1 MKRILA
7 WLFIMTSMLIMAS
20 CEFEE
25 TDLGFPK
32 SITFT
37 SNGGEKTITGEE
49 SFVFAEIQDYKG
61 NHGSIKGGEDDKLYN
76 VYDWLRVEYV
86 ELKND
91 VLKVYAAPNTTGK
104 VRTLYIEVYSGA
116 EYDVIRVKQE
126 K

>member
-1 MKRILA
+1 MKVARYFFVIVLS
-7 WLFIMTSMLIMAS
+7 LVLTS

-37 SNGGEKTITGEE
+37 RNGGEKTIIGNE

-61 NHGSIKGGEDDKLYN
+61 NHGSIEGGEDGKLYN
-76 VYDWLRVEYV
+76 MYDWLKVEYV

-104 VRTLYIEVYSGA
+104 DRTLYIEVYSGA
-116 EYDVIRVKQE
+116 EYDVITVKQE

>member
-1 MKRILA
+1 MKVARYFFMIVLS
-7 WLFIMTSMLIMAS
+7 LVLTS

-37 SNGGEKTITGEE
+37 SNGGEKTIIGNE
-49 SFVFAEIQDYKG
+49 SFVFVEIQDYKG
-61 NHGSIKGGEDDKLYN
+61 NHGSIEGGEDGKLYN

-91 VLKVYAAPNTTGK
+91 VLKVYAVPNTTGK
-104 VRTLYIEVYSGA
+104 DRTLYIEVYSGS
-116 EYDVIRVKQE
+116 EYDVITVKQE

>member
-1 MKRILA
+1 MKVARYFFVIVLS
-7 WLFIMTSMLIMAS
+7 LVLTS

-37 SNGGEKTITGEE
+37 RNGGEKTIIGNE

-61 NHGSIKGGEDDKLYN
+61 NHGSIEGGEDGKLYN
-76 VYDWLRVEYV
+76 VYDWLKVEYV

-104 VRTLYIEVYSGA
+104 NRTLYIEVYSGT
-116 EYDVIRVKQE
+116 EYDVITVKQE

>member
-1 MKRILA
+1 MMKAARYFFVIVLA
-7 WLFIMTSMLIMAS
+7 LVLTS

-25 TDLGFPK
+25 TDLGFPQ

-61 NHGSIKGGEDDKLYN
+61 NHGSIEGGEDDKLYN

-104 VRTLYIEVYSGA
+104 NRALYIEVYSGS
-116 EYDVIRVKQE
+116 EYDVITVKQE

>member
-1 MKRILA
+1 MKVARYFFVIVLS
-7 WLFIMTSMLIMAS
+7 LVLTS

-25 TDLGFPK
+25 VDLGFPK

-37 SNGGEKTITGEE
+37 SNGGEKTITGDE

-61 NHGSIKGGEDDKLYN
+61 NHGSIEGGEGGKLYN

-91 VLKVYAAPNTTGK
+91 VLKVYAVPNTTGK
-104 VRTLYIEVYSGA
+104 DRTLYIEVYSGS
-116 EYDVIRVKQE
+116 EYDVITVKQE

>member
-1 MKRILA
+1 MKAARYFFVIVLT
-7 WLFIMTSMLIMAS
+7 LVLTS

-37 SNGGEKTITGEE
+37 SNGGEKTIIGNE
-49 SFVFAEIQDYKG
+49 SFVFAEIQDNKG
-61 NHGSIKGGEDDKLYN
+61 NHGSIEGGEDGKLYN
-76 VYDWLRVEYV
+76 VYDWLKVEYV

-91 VLKVYAAPNTTGK
+91 VLKVYAVPNTTDK
-104 VRTLYIEVYSGA
+104 NRALYIEVYSES
-116 EYDVIRVKQE
+116 EYDVITVKQE

>member
-1 MKRILA
+1 MIVLT
-7 WLFIMTSMLIMAS
+7 LVLTS

-37 SNGGEKTITGEE
+37 RNGGEKTIIGNE

-61 NHGSIKGGEDDKLYN
+61 NHGSIEGGEDGKLYN
-76 VYDWLRVEYV
+76 VYDWLKVEYV

-91 VLKVYAAPNTTGK
+91 VLKVYAAPNTTDK
-104 VRTLYIEVYSGA
+104 DRTLYIEVYSGS
-116 EYDVIRVKQE
+116 EYDVITVKQE

>member
-1 MKRILA
+1 MKAARYFFVIVLA
-7 WLFIMTSMLIMAS
+7 LVLTS

-25 TDLGFPK
+25 TDLGFPQ

-37 SNGGEKTITGEE
+37 SNGGEKTITGDE

-61 NHGSIKGGEDDKLYN
+61 NHGSIEGGEDGKLYN
-76 VYDWLRVEYV
+76 VYDWLKVEYI

-104 VRTLYIEVYSGA
+104 DRTLYIEVYSGP
-116 EYDVIRVKQE
+116 EYDVITVKQE

>member
-1 MKRILA
+1 MKAARYFFLIVLA
-7 WLFIMTSMLIMAS
+7 LVLTS

-25 TDLGFPK
+25 TNLGFPK

-37 SNGGEKTITGEE
+37 SNGGEKTITGDE

-61 NHGSIKGGEDDKLYN
+61 NHGSIEGGDNGKLYN

-91 VLKVYAAPNTTGK
+91 VLKVYAAPNTTDK
-104 VRTLYIEVYSGA
+104 DRTLYIEVYSGS

>member
-1 MKRILA
+1 MKVARYFFVIVLS
-7 WLFIMTSMLIMAS
+7 LVLTS

-25 TDLGFPK
+25 VDLGFPK

-37 SNGGEKTITGEE
+37 SNGGEKTITGDE

-61 NHGSIKGGEDDKLYN
+61 NHGSIEGGEGGKLYN

-91 VLKVYAAPNTTGK
+91 VLKVYTVPNTTDK
-104 VRTLYIEVYSGA
+104 NQALYIEVYSGA
-116 EYDVIRVKQE
+116 EYDVITVKQE

>member
-1 MKRILA
+1 MKAARYFFVIVLA
-7 WLFIMTSMLIMAS
+7 LVLTS

-25 TDLGFPK
+25 TNLGFPK

-37 SNGGEKTITGEE
+37 SNGGEKTITGDE

-61 NHGSIKGGEDDKLYN
+61 NHGSIEGGDNGKLYN

-104 VRTLYIEVYSGA
+104 NRTLYIEVYSGA
-116 EYDVIRVKQE
+116 EYDVITVKQE

>member
-7 WLFIMTSMLIMAS
+7 WMFIMTSILIMAS

-25 TDLGFPK
+25 VDLGFSK
-32 SITFT
+32 SITFKN
-37 SNGGEKTITGEE
+37 NGGEKTIPGNE

-61 NHGSIKGGEDDKLYN
+61 NHGSIEGGEDGKLYN

-91 VLKVYAAPNTTGK
+91 VLKVYAVPNTTGK
-104 VRTLYIEVYSGA
+104 DRTLYIEVYSGS
-116 EYDVIRVKQE
+116 EYDVITVKQE

>member
-1 MKRILA
+1 MKAARYFFVIVLS
-7 WLFIMTSMLIMAS
+7 LVLTS

-25 TDLGFPK
+25 TNLGFPQ

-37 SNGGEKTITGEE
+37 SNGGEKTITGDE

-61 NHGSIKGGEDDKLYN
+61 NHGSIEGGDNGKLYN

-91 VLKVYAAPNTTGK
+91 VLKVYAAPNTTDK
-104 VRTLYIEVYSGA
+104 DRTLYIEVYSGS

>member
-1 MKRILA
+1 MKVARYFFVIVLS
-7 WLFIMTSMLIMAS
+7 LVLTS

-37 SNGGEKTITGEE
+37 SNGGEKTIIGNE
-49 SFVFAEIQDYKG
+49 SFVFVEIQDYKG
-61 NHGSIKGGEDDKLYN
+61 NHGSIEGGEDGKLYN

-91 VLKVYAAPNTTGK
+91 VLKVYAAPNTTDK
-104 VRTLYIEVYSGA
+104 DRTLYIEVYSGA
-116 EYDVIRVKQE
+116 EYDVITVKQG

>member
-1 MKRILA
+1 MKAARYFFVIVLA
-7 WLFIMTSMLIMAS
+7 LVLTS

-25 TDLGFPK
+25 TDLGFPQ

-61 NHGSIKGGEDDKLYN
+61 NHGSIEGGEDDKLYN

-104 VRTLYIEVYSGA
+104 NRTLYIEVYSGA
-116 EYDVIRVKQE
+116 EYDVITVKQE

>member
-1 MKRILA
+1 MKAVRC
-7 WLFIMTSMLIMAS
+7 FIIMALSLVLTS

-25 TDLGFPK
+25 VNLGFPK
-32 SITFT
+32 SITFKN
-37 SNGGEKTITGEE
+37 NGGEKTLTGNE

-61 NHGSIKGGEDDKLYN
+61 NHGSIEGGEDGKLYN

-104 VRTLYIEVYSGA
+104 NRTLYIEVYSGS
-116 EYDVIRVKQE
+116 EYDVITVKQE

>member
-1 MKRILA
+1 MKVARYFFVIVLS
-7 WLFIMTSMLIMAS
+7 LVLTS

-37 SNGGEKTITGEE
+37 SNGGEKTIIGNE
-49 SFVFAEIQDYKG
+49 SFVFVEIQDYKG
-61 NHGSIKGGEDDKLYN
+61 NHGSIEGGEDGKLYN

-91 VLKVYAAPNTTGK
+91 VLKVYAAPNTTDK
-104 VRTLYIEVYSGA
+104 DRTLYIEVYSGS
-116 EYDVIRVKQE
+116 EYDVITVKQE

>member
-1 MKRILA
+1 MKAARYFFVIVLA
-7 WLFIMTSMLIMAS
+7 LVLTS

-25 TDLGFPK
+25 TDLGFPQ

-37 SNGGEKTITGEE
+37 SNGGEKTITGDE

-61 NHGSIKGGEDDKLYN
+61 NHGSIEGAEDGKLYN

-104 VRTLYIEVYSGA
+104 NRTLYIEVYSGA
-116 EYDVIRVKQE
+116 EYDVITVKQE

>member
-61 NHGSIKGGEDDKLYN
+61 NHGSIEGGEDDKLYN

-104 VRTLYIEVYSGA
+104 NRTLYIEVYSGT
-116 EYDVIRVKQE
+116 EYDVITVKQE

>member
-1 MKRILA
+1 MKAARYFFLIVLA
-7 WLFIMTSMLIMAS
+7 LVLTS

-25 TDLGFPK
+25 TNLGFPK

-37 SNGGEKTITGEE
+37 SNGGEKTITGDE

-61 NHGSIKGGEDDKLYN
+61 NHGSIEGGDNGKLYN

-104 VRTLYIEVYSGA
+104 NRTLYIEVYSGA
-116 EYDVIRVKQE
+116 EYDVITVKQE

>member
-1 MKRILA
+1 MKAARYFFVIVLT
-7 WLFIMTSMLIMAS
+7 LVLTS

-25 TDLGFPK
+25 TNLGFPQ

-37 SNGGEKTITGEE
+37 SNGGEKTITGDE

-61 NHGSIKGGEDDKLYN
+61 NHGSIEGGDNGKLYN

-91 VLKVYAAPNTTGK
+91 VLKVYAAPNTTDK
-104 VRTLYIEVYSGA
+104 DRTLYIEVYSGS

>member
-1 MKRILA
+1 MKAARYFFVIVLA
-7 WLFIMTSMLIMAS
+7 LVLTS

-25 TDLGFPK
+25 TDLGFPQ

-37 SNGGEKTITGEE
+37 SNGGEKTITGDE

-61 NHGSIKGGEDDKLYN
+61 NHGSIEGAEDGKLYN

-104 VRTLYIEVYSGA
+104 DRTLYIEVYSGA

>member
-1 MKRILA
+1 MKAARYFFVIVLS
-7 WLFIMTSMLIMAS
+7 LVLTS

-37 SNGGEKTITGEE
+37 RNGGEKTIIGNEA
-49 SFVFAEIQDYKG
+49 FVFAEIQDYKG
-61 NHGSIKGGEDDKLYN
+61 NHGSTEGGEDGKLYN
-76 VYDWLRVEYV
+76 VYDWLKVEYV

-91 VLKVYAAPNTTGK
+91 VLKVYAAPNTTDK
-104 VRTLYIEVYSGA
+104 DRTLYIEVYSGS
-116 EYDVIRVKQE
+116 EYDVIIVKQE

>member
-1 MKRILA
+1 MKVARYFFVIVLS
-7 WLFIMTSMLIMAS
+7 LVLTS

-37 SNGGEKTITGEE
+37 SNGGEKTITGDE
-49 SFVFAEIQDYKG
+49 SFVFAEIQGYKG
-61 NHGSIKGGEDDKLYN
+61 NHGSIEGGEDGKLYN

-91 VLKVYAAPNTTGK
+91 VLKVYAVPNTTGK
-104 VRTLYIEVYSGA
+104 DRTLYIEVYSGS
-116 EYDVIRVKQE
+116 EYDVITVKQE

>member
-1 MKRILA
+1 MKVARYFFVIVLS
-7 WLFIMTSMLIMAS
+7 LVLTS

-37 SNGGEKTITGEE
+37 SNGGEKTIIGNE
-49 SFVFAEIQDYKG
+49 SFVFAGIQDYKG
-61 NHGSIKGGEDDKLYN
+61 NHGSIEGGEDGKLYN
-76 VYDWLRVEYV
+76 VYDWLKVEYV

-91 VLKVYAAPNTTGK
+91 VLKVYTVPNTTDK
-104 VRTLYIEVYSGA
+104 NQALYIEVYSGS
-116 EYDVIRVKQE
+116 EYDVITVKQE

>member
-1 MKRILA
+1 MKAARYFFVIVLA
-7 WLFIMTSMLIMAS
+7 LVLTS

-61 NHGSIKGGEDDKLYN
+61 NHGSIEGGEDGKLYN
-76 VYDWLRVEYV
+76 VYDWLKVEYV

-104 VRTLYIEVYSGA
+104 VLSLYIEVYSGA

>member
-1 MKRILA
+1 
-7 WLFIMTSMLIMAS
+7 MTSMLIMDS

-25 TDLGFPK
+25 VDLGFPK

-37 SNGGEKTITGEE
+37 SNGSEKTITGDE
-49 SFVFAEIQDYKG
+49 SFAFAEIQDYTG
-61 NHGSIKGGEDDKLYN
+61 NHGSIEGGEDGKLYN
-76 VYDWLRVEYV
+76 VYDWLKVEYV

-91 VLKVYAAPNTTGK
+91 VLKVYAAPNTTDK
-104 VRTLYIEVYSGA
+104 DRTLYIEVYSGA

>member
-1 MKRILA
+1 MKVARYFFVIVLS
-7 WLFIMTSMLIMAS
+7 LVLTS

-37 SNGGEKTITGEE
+37 SNGGEKTIIGNE

-61 NHGSIKGGEDDKLYN
+61 NHGSIEGGEDGKLYN
-76 VYDWLRVEYV
+76 VYDWLKVEYV

-104 VRTLYIEVYSGA
+104 NRTLYIEVYSGS
-116 EYDVIRVKQE
+116 EYDVIKVKQE

>member
-1 MKRILA
+1 MKVARYFFVIVLS
-7 WLFIMTSMLIMAS
+7 LVLTS

-37 SNGGEKTITGEE
+37 SNGGEKTIIGNE
-49 SFVFAEIQDYKG
+49 SFVFVEIQDYKG
-61 NHGSIKGGEDDKLYN
+61 NHGSIEGGEDGKLYN

-91 VLKVYAAPNTTGK
+91 VLKVYAVPNTTDK
-104 VRTLYIEVYSGA
+104 NRALYIEVYSGS
-116 EYDVIRVKQE
+116 EYDVITVKQE

>member
-1 MKRILA
+1 MKVARYFFVIVLS
-7 WLFIMTSMLIMAS
+7 LVLTS

-37 SNGGEKTITGEE
+37 RNGGEKTIIGNE

-61 NHGSIKGGEDDKLYN
+61 NHGSIEGGEDGKLYN

-86 ELKND
+86 ELYNEE
-91 VLKVYAAPNTTGK
+91 LKIYAMPNTTNRQ
-104 VRTLYIEVYSGA
+104 RTLYIELYSGQ
-116 EYDVIRVKQE
+116 EYHVVKVTQN
-126 K
+126 

>member
-1 MKRILA
+1 MKAARYFFVIVLT
-7 WLFIMTSMLIMAS
+7 LVLTS

-25 TDLGFPK
+25 TNLGFPK

-37 SNGGEKTITGEE
+37 SNGGEKTITGDE

-61 NHGSIKGGEDDKLYN
+61 NHGSIEGGDNGKLYN

-91 VLKVYAAPNTTGK
+91 VLKVYAAPNTTDK
-104 VRTLYIEVYSGA
+104 DRTLYIEVYSGS

>member
-1 MKRILA
+1 MKAARYFFVIVLA
-7 WLFIMTSMLIMAS
+7 LVLTS

-25 TDLGFPK
+25 TDLGFPQ

-37 SNGGEKTITGEE
+37 SNGGEKTITGDE

-61 NHGSIKGGEDDKLYN
+61 NHGSIEGAEDGKLYN

-104 VRTLYIEVYSGA
+104 NRTLYIEVYSGA

>member
-1 MKRILA
+1 MKVARYFFMIVLS
-7 WLFIMTSMLIMAS
+7 LVLTS

-37 SNGGEKTITGEE
+37 SNGGEKTIIGNE

-61 NHGSIKGGEDDKLYN
+61 NHGSIEGGEDGKLYN

-91 VLKVYAAPNTTGK
+91 VLKVYTVPNTTDK
-104 VRTLYIEVYSGA
+104 NQALYIEVYSGS
-116 EYDVIRVKQE
+116 EYDVITVKQE